1 MKTELAIPSDLKF
14 LAVVEDWLLSSLKAE
29 LGAAADLDWKKVE
42 SRLRLVIVEVYSNI
56 VRHAHQDR
64 PEIPVVLRLGIEG
77 SLLSLQVWDEGLGF
91 DMRSYQ
97 APSPGDPQ
105 EGGYGWLILHQLMD
119 RVDYQ
124 LRVGDG
130 RNCLTL
136 EKDLGLIIDY
146 SKDYSS

>member
-14 LAVVEDWLLSSLKAE
+14 LAVVEDWLLNSLKAE
-29 LGAAADLDWKKVE
+29 LGNIVDLDWKKVE

-56 VRHAHQDR
+56 VRHAHHDR
-64 PEIPVVLRLGIEG
+64 PEIPVILRLGVEG
-77 SLLSLQVWDEGLGF
+77 SFLCLEVWDQGRGF
-91 DMRSYQ
+91 DIRSYR
-97 APSPGDPQ
+97 APIPSEHQ

-124 LRVGDG
+124 LMVGEG

-136 EKDLGLIIDY
+136 EKDLGIGLPQDY
-146 SKDYSS
+146 TK

>member
-14 LAVVEDWLLSSLKAE
+14 LVVVEDWLLSSLKAE
-29 LGAAADLDWKKVE
+29 LGTTADLDWKKIE
-42 SRLRLVIVEVYSNI
+42 NRLRLVIVEVYSNV

-64 PEIPVVLRLGIEG
+64 PEVPVVLRLGLEG
-77 SLLSLQVWDEGLGF
+77 SFLSLKVWDEGVGF
-91 DMRSYQ
+91 DLCDYK
-97 APSPGDPQ
+97 APSPSNPQ

-124 LRVGDG
+124 LKVGDG

-136 EKDLGLIIDY
+136 EKDLGLTAADY
-146 SKDYSS
+146 SK

>member
-29 LGAAADLDWKKVE
+29 LGNAVDLDWNKVE

-64 PEIPVVLRLGIEG
+64 PDLPVVLRLGVEG
-77 SLLSLQVWDEGLGF
+77 SFLSLKVWDEGRGF
-91 DMRSYQ
+91 DIRDYQ
-97 APSPGDPQ
+97 APVPSDQQ

-124 LRVGDG
+124 LRVADG

-136 EKDLGLIIDY
+136 EKDLGVSVDY
-146 SKDYSS
+146 SN

>member
-29 LGAAADLDWKKVE
+29 IGTDIDLDWKKVE

-64 PEIPVVLRLGIEG
+64 PDIPVVLRLGLEG
-77 SLLSLQVWDEGLGF
+77 RFLSLEVWDEGHGF
-91 DMRSYQ
+91 DIRNYQ
-97 APSPGDPQ
+97 APNPNTPQ

-136 EKDLGLIIDY
+136 EKDLNLTIDY
-146 SKDYSS
+146 AK

>member
-14 LAVVEDWLLSSLKAE
+14 LTVVENWLLSSLEAE
-29 LGAAADLDWKKVE
+29 LGPTTLDMDWATIE

-56 VRHAHQDR
+56 VRHAHQNR
-64 PEIPVVLRLGIEG
+64 PDTPVVLRLGLEG
-77 SLLSLQVWDEGLGF
+77 SFLSLKIWDQGCGF
-91 DMRSYQ
+91 DIRNYRSPTPKDY
-97 APSPGDPQ
+97 Q

-136 EKDLGLIIDY
+136 EKDLG
-146 SKDYSS
+146 

>member
-29 LGAAADLDWKKVE
+29 IGNNADLDWKKVE
-42 SRLRLVIVEVYSNI
+42 SRLRLVIVEVYSNV

-64 PEIPVVLRLGIEG
+64 PDIPVVLRLGVEG
-77 SLLSLQVWDEGLGF
+77 SFLSLEVWDEGHGF
-91 DMRSYQ
+91 DIRSYRT
-97 APSPGDPQ
+97 PSPSAPQ
-105 EGGYGWLILHQLMD
+105 EGGYGWLILNQLMD

-136 EKDLGLIIDY
+136 EKDLALTMDY
-146 SKDYSS
+146 SK

>member
-29 LGAAADLDWKKVE
+29 LGTAIGLDWQKVE
-42 SRLRLVIVEVYSNI
+42 GRLRLVIVEVYSNI
-56 VRHAHQDR
+56 VRHAHHDR
-64 PEIPVVLRLGIEG
+64 PDIPVVLRLGLEG
-77 SLLSLQVWDEGLGF
+77 SFLSLEVWDEGHGF
-91 DMRSYQ
+91 DIRTYR
-97 APSPGDPQ
+97 APNPSNPQ

-136 EKDLGLIIDY
+136 EKDLGFAAEF
-146 SKDYSS
+146 SN

>member
-29 LGAAADLDWKKVE
+29 IGVDMDLDWQKVE

-64 PEIPVVLRLGIEG
+64 PDIPVVLRLGLEG
-77 SLLSLQVWDEGLGF
+77 SFLSLEVWDEGHGF
-91 DMRSYQ
+91 DIRNYQ
-97 APSPGDPQ
+97 IPNPNMPQ

-136 EKDLGLIIDY
+136 EKDLGLAINY
-146 SKDYSS
+146 SE

>member
-14 LAVVEDWLLSSLKAE
+14 LAVVEDWLLSSLRAE
-29 LGAAADLDWKKVE
+29 LSYANELDWKKVE
-42 SRLRLVIVEVYSNI
+42 GRLRLVIVEVYSNI

-64 PEIPVVLRLGIEG
+64 PDIPVVLCLGVEG
-77 SLLSLQVWDEGLGF
+77 SCVSLKVWDEGHGF
-91 DMRSYQ
+91 DLGNYR
-97 APSPGDPQ
+97 APAPGKPQ

-136 EKDLGLIIDY
+136 EKDLGMTLDY
-146 SKDYSS
+146 SN

>member
-29 LGAAADLDWKKVE
+29 LGTAVDLDWQKVE
-42 SRLRLVIVEVYSNI
+42 GRLRLVIVEVYSNI
-56 VRHAHQDR
+56 VRHAHHDR
-64 PEIPVVLRLGIEG
+64 PEIPVVLRLGLEG
-77 SLLSLQVWDEGLGF
+77 SFLSLEVWDECHGF
-91 DMRSYQ
+91 DIRTYR
-97 APSPGDPQ
+97 APYPSNPQ

-136 EKDLGLIIDY
+136 EKDLGLAAEF
-146 SKDYSS
+146 SN

>member
-29 LGAAADLDWKKVE
+29 IGTAADPDWKKVE
-42 SRLRLVIVEVYSNI
+42 SRLRLVIVEVYSNV

-64 PEIPVVLRLGIEG
+64 PDLPVVLRLGLEG
-77 SLLSLQVWDEGLGF
+77 SFLSLEVWDEGRGF
-91 DMRSYQ
+91 DIRNYRT
-97 APSPGDPQ
+97 PNPNTPQ
-105 EGGYGWLILHQLMD
+105 EGGYGWLILHQIMD

-136 EKDLGLIIDY
+136 EKDLGVTIDY
-146 SKDYSS
+146 PK

>member
-14 LAVVEDWLLSSLKAE
+14 LVVVEDWLLSSLKAE
-29 LGAAADLDWKKVE
+29 LGTTVDLDWQKIE

-64 PEIPVVLRLGIEG
+64 PEVPVVLRLGLEG
-77 SLLSLQVWDEGLGF
+77 SFLSLKVWDEGHGL
-91 DMRSYQ
+91 DIRDYQ
-97 APSPGDPQ
+97 APCPSDHQ

-119 RVDYQ
+119 RVDYE
-124 LRVGDG
+124 LRVSDG

-136 EKDLGLIIDY
+136 EKDLGLTVDY
-146 SKDYSS
+146 SN